1 MEITIL
7 DNLWCETPDHL
18 DEVERTLRWK
28 VKGAR
33 FAPSFQK
40 GLWDGYKK
48 MSRRVKT
55 GIRFPVGLLDIVL
68 AQPWAQ
74 GAVVT
79 DNRYVPQ
86 EAGLHY
92 GEYDWQTNLTPEQIA
107 VVEAGVSAG
116 RGILKAP
123 TGFGKGR
130 IIGETIRRLNA
141 PTLVLVDKKDLL
153 WQLHDTLEEV
163 LDIKVGVVGNGTWD
177 DTSVCVVATIQT
189 VASYLTN
196 DNPEYVDKAKKLL
209 DIFDCVIVDETHHA
223 ESDSYETVL
232 KSMKWAYYRLGY
244 SATAFKSYEGRN
256 SDRSTFLKVQ
266 AWLGPPVASVSLQ
279 EGVDAG
285 RIVPADVFFIKDCT
299 PTLWGT
305 AADHPVNWKQEYQ
318 FRIVN
323 NDMRNIAIT
332 KLAEHLNGQ
341 TVVLVDR
348 QDHGQYLAQVLNCP
362 FIYGETSSKSR
373 KILYSAF
380 KKGDQKILVIGKLGA
395 EGLDLPNIDNL
406 ILAGGGQAP
415 HLTIQKVGRG
425 MRTSEGKTHVSVFD
439 FEDYGKYVAKHS
451 RKRERTYEKESAY
464 TLTYLTVGEI
474 VNMLS

>member
-1 MEITIL
+1 MQITVL
-7 DNLWCETPDHL
+7 DNLWCETTDHI

-33 FAPSFQK
+33 FAPSFK
-40 GLWDGYKK
+40 NGMWDGYKK
-48 MSRRVKT
+48 MTRRR
-55 GIRFPVGLLDIVL
+55 GERIRFPVGLLDEVL
-68 AQPWAQ
+68 KQPWAQ
-74 GAVVT
+74 GAVIT

-92 GEYDWQTNLTPEQIA
+92 GDYDWQTNLTPEQQA
-107 VVEAGVSAG
+107 VVEAGVAAG
-116 RGILKAP
+116 RGILGAP

-153 WQLHDTLEEV
+153 YQLHDTLEEV
-163 LDIKVGVVGNGTWD
+163 LDCEIGIIGDGHHIESLATA
-177 DTSVCVVATIQT
+177 CVVATIQT
-189 VASYLTN
+189 IAKGLASDEPQFWTN
-196 DNPEYVDKAKKLL
+196 FL
-209 DIFDCVIVDETHHA
+209 DSFDCIIVDETHHA
-223 ESDSYETVL
+223 QSDSYELVL
-232 KSMKWAYYRLGY
+232 KTAKRAYYRLGY

-256 SDRSTFLKVQ
+256 TDRSSYLKVQ
-266 AWLGPPVASVSLQ
+266 AWLGPPVAAVSLQ
-279 EGVDAG
+279 AGVDAG
-285 RIVPADVFFIKDCT
+285 RIVPADVFFISDCT

-305 AADHPVNWKQEYQ
+305 AADHPINWKQDYQ

-323 NDMRNIAIT
+323 NDMRNIVIC
-332 KLAEHLNGQ
+332 KLAEGLNGQ
-341 TVVLVDR
+341 TVILVDR
-348 QDHGQYLAQVLNCP
+348 QDHGEALANAIGCSYV
-362 FIYGETSSKSR
+362 YGSTPSKTR

-380 KKGDQKILVIGKLGA
+380 QKGDLKTLVIGKLGA

-439 FEDYGKYVAKHS
+439 FEDYGKYVSKHS
-451 RKRERTYEKESAY
+451 RKREKTYEKESAY
-464 TLTYLTVGEI
+464 TLTKLTSRGLI
-474 VNMLS
+474 NMLS